1 MCSNGTVHSSTYLS
15 LTGTVRHSS
24 TKRSFI
30 YCLWWPLCR
39 RFKPWREGQTE
50 WREVGGRERREAAE
64 GGREEVEGREGGRKW
79 RGGREEVEGRED
91 ARDRKKT
98 RMKGRIHQAL

>member
-1 MCSNGTVHSSTYLS
+1 M
-15 LTGTVRHSS
+15 RHSS

-50 WREVGGRERREAAE
+50 WREVGGKERREAAE
-64 GGREEVEGREGGRKW
+64 GGRE
-79 RGGREEVEGRED
+79 GGREEVEGRED

-98 RMKGRIHQAL
+98 RMKGKIHQAL